1 MIIVICEHCLFK
13 IIIKEISNC
22 TIDFLFLMFFFA
34 IIFSCVKILFFPLCL
49 DYSLTSYY
57 KVQQSK

>member
-22 TIDFLFLMFFFA
+22 TIDFLFLMFFFCNY
-34 IIFSCVKILFFPLCL
+34 FKFCEDPFLS
-49 DYSLTSYY
+49 SLPGL
-57 KVQQSK
+57 QSNLVL